1 MYIIGRPINGI
12 SLNGNEYI
20 CNSEGRICNS
30 EGRTLLFSTVEDAK
44 AVLYNAGYTDDSIEA
59 EGIIIEEELK

>member
-1 MYIIGRPINGI
+1 M
-12 SLNGNEYI
+12 
-20 CNSEGRICNS
+20 
-30 EGRTLLFSTVEDAK
+30 LFSTVEDAK

>member
-12 SLNGNEYI
+12 SMNGNEY
-20 CNSEGRICNS
+20 
-30 EGRTLLFSTVEDAK
+30 AK
-44 AVLYNAGYTDDSIEA
+44 AVLDNAGYTDDSIEA

>member
-12 SLNGNEYI
+12 SMNGNEYV
-20 CNSEGRICNS
+20 CNS

-59 EGIIIEEELK
+59 EGTTIEEDLK